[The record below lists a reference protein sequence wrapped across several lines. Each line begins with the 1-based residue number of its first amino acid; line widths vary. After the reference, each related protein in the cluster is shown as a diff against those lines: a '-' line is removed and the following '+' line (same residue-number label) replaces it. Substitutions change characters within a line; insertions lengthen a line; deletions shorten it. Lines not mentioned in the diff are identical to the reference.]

1 MKTFLTV
8 LLLAVLVVGM
18 LAPPAD
24 AWGRHGYRY
33 WNPLGILFAP
43 LVLAGALV
51 TAPFVIAGSA
61 IAAATPPPAPVY
73 APPGPAY
80 APAPAYAAPVAAYR
94 RPVAAYP
101 PPPPPPPPPPAYQA
115 PVAAYPSPAP
125 MAAAAPAAPSYW
137 YYCQNPAGYYPYVS
151 ECPGGWLTVTP
162 R

>member
-80 APAPAYAAPVAAYR
+80 APAPAYAAPVAAY
-94 RPVAAYP
+94 
-101 PPPPPPPPPPAYQA
+101 PPA
-115 PVAAYPSPAP
+115 AP
-125 MAAAAPAAPSYW
+125 MVAAAPTAPSYW

-162 R
+162 W